1 MCVWWSGENDIW
13 NVSFRTYMMDQ
24 IPTQDFNSYQK
35 KHIRFKKN
43 KVKYPMEWAFAIFSW
58 QIIMIFISVWVLV
71 NILPWDVLGQ
81 TQAFSATS
89 SFINELFNR
98 YSRVPPPLQYSQLD
112 EQFAVIGL
120 FGIAY
125 LIFVV
130 FKTKYLPI
138 VNENASPW
146 TAPKLCLASGFL
158 FLLAMFF
165 LTTNLSPGIDSMT
178 EESYQKWVT
187 DYSSRTHWE
196 NTGRYVL
203 YIYSM
208 GCSLTFCIA
217 SLKSIINRK

>member
-1 MCVWWSGENDIW
+1 MSLIVA
-13 NVSFRTYMMDQ
+13 
-24 IPTQDFNSYQK
+24 PK
-35 KHIRFKKN
+35 KTLDSKN

-81 TQAFSATS
+81 TQALSTIS

-98 YSRVPPPLQYSQLD
+98 YSWVPPPLRYSQLD

-120 FGIAY
+120 FAITY
-125 LIFVV
+125 LFFVV
-130 FKTKYLPI
+130 AKTKYLPI

-146 TAPKLCLASGFL
+146 TAPKICLSSGFL

-165 LTTNLSPGIDSMT
+165 LTADLGPGVERMT
-178 EESYQKWVT
+178 EESYQKWIT
-187 DYSSRTHWE
+187 DYSSRTRWE
-196 NTGRYVL
+196 LTGRYVL

-217 SLKSIINRK
+217 SFKSTINQLSKR